1 MLVKIG
7 IGLPNQVRNLNA
19 GVIPGW
25 AAQAE
30 LAGFSTVG
38 TVGRLAYP
46 GVLDTV
52 ALAAAAGA
60 TRSIG
65 LLSTVTL
72 APAWPGTLFAKEI
85 ASIDGVSGGRLTLGI
100 GVGGRADDFLVDSC
114 GFADRGRRMDQDLET
129 FRSVWGGDPVGG
141 GPNPAVPAGT
151 RQVPLLF
158 GAGSPRAW
166 KRMAEHGEGYVAPSV
181 PAAMAGQTFDAAR
194 AAWREAGRPG
204 EPRLVAIAYFAIADP
219 DTGRANV
226 ADYYA
231 DATQF
236 VDIIVSGVR
245 TTEAEI
251 TQAVKEFEALGADEL
266 ILNPTSDDPDEISR
280 LAELVR

>member
-1 MLVKIG
+1 LVKIG

-25 AAQAE
+25 AALAE
-30 LAGFSTVG
+30 QAGFSTVS

-46 GVLDTV
+46 GVMDTV

-60 TRSIG
+60 TRTIG
-65 LLSTVTL
+65 LLSNIML

-100 GVGGRADDFLVDSC
+100 GVGGRPDDFLVDSS
-114 GFADRGRRMDQDLET
+114 GFADRGRRMDRDLET
-129 FRSVWGGDPVGG
+129 YRSVWGGEPVGG
-141 GPNPAVPAGT
+141 GPNPAVPAGA

-158 GAGSPRAW
+158 GAGSPRAL
-166 KRMAEHGEGYVAPSV
+166 KRMAEYGQGYVAPSV

-194 AAWREAGRPG
+194 AAWRAAGRPD
-204 EPRLVAIAYFAIADP
+204 EPRLVSIAYFALADP

-236 VDIIVSGVR
+236 VDIVVGAVR
-245 TTEAEI
+245 TTPAEI
-251 TQAVKEFEALGADEL
+251 TQAVKEFEALGAGEL
-266 ILNPTSDDPDEISR
+266 IFNPTSDDPDEIAR

>member
-1 MLVKIG
+1 LVKIG

-25 AAQAE
+25 AAKAE
-30 LAGFSTVG
+30 QAGFSTVS

-46 GVLDTV
+46 GVMDTV

-60 TRSIG
+60 TRTIG

-100 GVGGRADDFLVDSC
+100 GVGGRADDFLAESC
-114 GFADRGRRMDQDLET
+114 GFADRGRRMDRDLET
-129 FRSVWGGDPVGG
+129 YRSVWGGEPVGG

-151 RQVPLLF
+151 RQIPLLF

-194 AAWREAGRPG
+194 AAWRGAGRPG

-231 DATQF
+231 DATRF
-236 VDIIVSGVR
+236 VDIVVGGVR
-245 TTEAEI
+245 TTAAEI